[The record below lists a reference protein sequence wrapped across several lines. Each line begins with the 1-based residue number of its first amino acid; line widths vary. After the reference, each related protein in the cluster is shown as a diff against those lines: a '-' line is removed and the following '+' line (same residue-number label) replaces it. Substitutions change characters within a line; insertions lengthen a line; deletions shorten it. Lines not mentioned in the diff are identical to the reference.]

1 MRMVPIPAYLVYNVF
16 YSNLDASMVY
26 KLLMDSSDS
35 STIHTHALTL
45 LCLFIVSKLRQKD
58 IKPFLPQAQLSG
70 MLLPDSRWWSHVG
83 FRKLF
88 PRQPMVMTVQQGTA
102 QARPQLI
109 TTVTP
114 DIQTHQM
121 NQSRIPVYQL
131 DANTIQALFTQAT
144 AAAGGSA
151 RGGSQ

>member
-16 YSNLDASMVY
+16 YSNLDAAMVY
-26 KLLMDSSDS
+26 KRLMDSSDS

-114 DIQTHQM
+114 DI
-121 NQSRIPVYQL
+121 
-131 DANTIQALFTQAT
+131 
-144 AAAGGSA
+144 
-151 RGGSQ
+151 